1 MLYKSL
7 RIVLKLLQFLLNFV
21 SIRQCLILTSS
32 GFLDI
37 SKRVTE
43 ASACFSLMV
52 PVVTKAEPAELV
64 LALTTRHVRAAL
76 GLNRNLA
83 FMVRHAISV
92 ALT

>member
-1 MLYKSL
+1 M
-7 RIVLKLLQFLLNFV
+7 LKLLQFLLNFV
-21 SIRQCLILTSS
+21 TSP

-37 SKRVTE
+37 SKEAE